1 MMETRQHALDAGGR
15 MLRKSVNVVAL
26 AVAMIVIVAMPLSYG
41 TIGYRYEAAIANSQ
55 ATQYAQRLA
64 SFVYQYPELWQFQ
77 KVRISEL
84 IDFGVGQDGS
94 RSRVLDKLGRTVV
107 AEGDLSTPFK
117 VVGRAPIVVS
127 GATIGFV
134 ESVFPLDPLARE
146 VGLVSIAALLL
157 GCLSYISVRLLPL
170 RVIDRTLSDL
180 QVANRIVK
188 RNNEALAAQN
198 KALQNTKEA
207 LKKRTDQLIEAQLIG
222 GIGDWSFRIGEP
234 TIYMSPELHKLLRI
248 GIAGCLCDRDAILS
262 CMVGSDAERI
272 HLSQEEVSK
281 TGEPRSID
289 IKMRRGDGSIGDFVL
304 VSKAEIS
311 PEGAVFG
318 FRGTIQDIT
327 ERKQAEERLQQLAYF
342 DTLTGLPNRTL
353 FRRRAEEALERYHAE
368 RREMSIMLLD
378 LDRFKEVND
387 SLGHSVGD
395 ELLGRIADIIS
406 GILGNKHLLARL
418 GGDEFGIIVSDGLD
432 RAELEKMALNVI
444 GAVAKPIVLG
454 RGDVVIGTSI
464 GIATVP
470 KDAVSIGELLQN
482 ADLALHRAKESGRG
496 RYKFFAPEMAAAV
509 QHTLKLER
517 DLRHAISDNCGLE
530 VHFQPQVDIQ
540 ANRVVAFEA
549 LMRWTHPTLGNIAP
563 GEFIPIAERSRLICD
578 LGLWML
584 REAVRQAKA
593 WIDNGEEPRQVA
605 VNVSASQILHTDFVK
620 DVCDA
625 LHETGLPPNLLC
637 LELTESLL
645 VDHAEGCVRKV
656 LMELKRVGV
665 ILALDDFGTDYSSL
679 GYLVQL
685 PFDKLKIDRIFING
699 IAESDRVRSLVQGIV
714 ALGRGLRMQT
724 VMEGVERTDELRII
738 SMLGCD
744 IVQGFVFARPSPADQ
759 AMAFA
764 REFDD
769 LGCRSMT
776 A

>member
-1 MMETRQHALDAGGR
+1 MSCL
-15 MLRKSVNVVAL
+15 
-26 AVAMIVIVAMPLSYG
+26 
-41 TIGYRYEAAIANSQ
+41 
-55 ATQYAQRLA
+55 
-64 SFVYQYPELWQFQ
+64 
-77 KVRISEL
+77 
-84 IDFGVGQDGS
+84 
-94 RSRVLDKLGRTVV
+94 
-107 AEGDLSTPFK
+107 
-117 VVGRAPIVVS
+117 
-127 GATIGFV
+127 
-134 ESVFPLDPLARE
+134 
-146 VGLVSIAALLL
+146 VGL
-157 GCLSYISVRLLPL
+157 P
-170 RVIDRTLSDL
+170 
-180 QVANRIVK
+180 
-188 RNNEALAAQN
+188 
-198 KALQNTKEA
+198 
-207 LKKRTDQLIEAQLIG
+207 
-222 GIGDWSFRIGEP
+222 
-234 TIYMSPELHKLLRI
+234 
-248 GIAGCLCDRDAILS
+248 IL
-262 CMVGSDAERI
+262 
-272 HLSQEEVSK
+272 
-281 TGEPRSID
+281 
-289 IKMRRGDGSIGDFVL
+289 
-304 VSKAEIS
+304 
-311 PEGAVFG
+311 
-318 FRGTIQDIT
+318 FRGS
-327 ERKQAEERLQQLAYF
+327 LAISIC
-342 DTLTGLPNRTL
+342 LP
-353 FRRRAEEALERYHAE
+353 
-368 RREMSIMLLD
+368 
-378 LDRFKEVND
+378 
-387 SLGHSVGD
+387 GW
-395 ELLGRIADIIS
+395 
-406 GILGNKHLLARL
+406 